1 MYFCCCCSG
10 CCYPAVAAAAVL
22 LFAAAVRHRV
32 PADTIWCCGL
42 FIASDSSVSFS
53 WFKNDF
59 FLMYIPLGS
68 TAVACT
74 ASILPIQYVVHTI
87 LVYSSLVIYGHA
99 RSQSGRQPAAAKL
112 PLYILVIIRI
122 TSFKKKLSTI
132 DEEALAETDRKTK
145 VWRSR
150 CRYWRYRYVS
160 WL

>member
-1 MYFCCCCSG
+1 
-10 CCYPAVAAAAVL
+10 
-22 LFAAAVRHRV
+22 
-32 PADTIWCCGL
+32 
-42 FIASDSSVSFS
+42 
-53 WFKNDF
+53 
-59 FLMYIPLGS
+59 MYIPLGS

-150 CRYWRYRYVS
+150 CRY
-160 WL
+160 